1 MNLSEWKCRREV
13 SLEKRW
19 RLEVE
24 AVWAEETWWE

>member
-1 MNLSEWKCRREV
+1 M

-24 AVWAEETWWE
+24 AVWAEETWWEQALPSTAAGLQ